1 MQSADKD
8 TVRLV
13 KKELVR
19 HALDTNETQVAVIR
33 GLVHLYGKVRPLPG
47 REHDFDAEVNLL
59 YKALKT
65 RPGVSDVVFEWQ
77 TPYQSDKKT
86 TSH

>member
-19 HALDTNETQVAVIR
+19 HALDTNETQVAVIH
-33 GLVHLYGKVRPLPG
+33 GLVHLCGKVRPLPG
-47 REHDFDAEVNLL
+47 REGGFDVEVNLL
-59 YKALKT
+59 CKALKT
-65 RPGVSDVVFEWQ
+65 RPGVSDAVFEWQ
-77 TPYQSDKKT
+77 IPYQGDKKKA
-86 TSH
+86 